1 MRNFKEWFS
10 AAELVGIQGLPS
22 SPQGI
27 NKKARTQGWK
37 KRNREGVQG
46 GAVEYHYSSFPVPVQ
61 ETLGFK
67 PKIGRPLP
75 FILGGAA
82 LTVGASIGKPKNFE
96 DKPNHL
102 NDIDLQERIIQL
114 ENKLKALEDKTQ
126 IFVSTNPS
134 DGLNKDEW
142 QLVCAFR
149 RCNDDRRVGLLA
161 TAEALAVQTE
171 KEQKE
176 SSEPLTDS
184 KIA

>member
-27 NKKARTQGWK
+27 NKKARTQGWE

-46 GAVEYHYSSFPVPVQ
+46 GAVEYHYSSLPA
-61 ETLGFK
+61 ETRQALGFLEPIK
-67 PKIGRPLP
+67 YEKGNSEQNN
-75 FILGGAA
+75 
-82 LTVGASIGKPKNFE
+82 T
-96 DKPNHL
+96 
-102 NDIDLQERIIQL
+102 DLQQRITQL
-114 ENKLKALEDKTQ
+114 ENKLLALENKTQ
-126 IFVSTNPS
+126 GFVSSQPS
-134 DGLNKDEW
+134 GGLSNDEW

-161 TAEALAVQTE
+161 TAEALAIQTE

-176 SSEPLTDS
+176 NSEPFTDR
-184 KIA
+184 KIV